1 MASTNFSRISFFPA
15 NILYSSTHDAPSPV
29 VNGSSSLSL
38 SFSPLS
44 LSGSHFRSIDPASST
59 RAVFHRGNLLSLS
72 IHPSIYLSISLPLT
86 LPLRVAHYASWKKH
100 VERFFRTRV
109 PHTTTLV
116 KRSFAAAPHRIH
128 ACIHPPPCGTRT
140 RADRHD
146 SFRHDILEF
155 STKFE
160 DEETVSC
167 RSSNRRATV
176 VASIVASSPRGED
189 TGHSPFSPRSPR
201 FFRSFYTP
209 CSRSLRPS

>member
-15 NILYSSTHDAPSPV
+15 NILYSSTHDAPSSV

-38 SFSPLS
+38 FLSSLS
-44 LSGSHFRSIDPASST
+44 LWFAFPVDRSGQLNTCSFPSRKPP
-59 RAVFHRGNLLSLS
+59 FFLSLS

-176 VASIVASSPRGED
+176 VASIVASSP
-189 TGHSPFSPRSPR
+189 
-201 FFRSFYTP
+201 
-209 CSRSLRPS
+209 